1 MITAIIFFCHF
12 LFTLVIFTKKWQD
25 EKLSDAFINVGL
37 IGLLF
42 TIGWSIS
49 GIIAK
54 LLMSQKGLGIM
65 FDRDAFSLTILS
77 VAEFFFYKMYYKD
90 VFSED
95 DTEKQ

>member
-1 MITAIIFFCHF
+1 MITAIIFFAHF

-25 EKLSDAFINVGL
+25 EKLSDAFINIGL

-54 LLMSQKGLGIM
+54 LLMPQKGLGIM
-65 FDRDAFSLTILS
+65 FDRDTFSLTILS

-90 VFSED
+90 IFSEA
-95 DTEKQ
+95 DTERQ